1 MIAFYKKC
9 DSVIKKRLEFK
20 LKNDRMEGME
30 DQEESFNGQYS

>member
-1 MIAFYKKC
+1 MVVFYKKC

-20 LKNDRMEGME
+20 LKNDRMESME